1 MNISYTPDTH
11 RYTQIGTDGYICSSV
26 SGPTCQIHK
35 IIIIMLIIIIIIVI
49 IIIIIIIKVSMYKNY
64 EIIRYLYKC
73 LLYTIYNILVLVLYS
88 IRYIQS

>member
-11 RYTQIGTDGYICSSV
+11 RYTQIGTDGYIWSSV
-26 SGPTCQIHK
+26 SDPTCQIYK
-35 IIIIMLIIIIIIVI
+35 IIIIMLI

>member
-11 RYTQIGTDGYICSSV
+11 RYTQIDTDGYICSSV

-35 IIIIMLIIIIIIVI
+35 IIIIMLIIIMI
-49 IIIIIIIKVSMYKNY
+49 IIIIVIKVSMYKNY
-64 EIIRYLYKC
+64 EIIKCLYKS